1 MGIFISFKQINYL
14 DVDEIIKGCRYNNR
28 KAQEELYHL
37 YKGVLFSLS
46 LKYCRNET
54 EAEDNLHNSFIE
66 IFTTI
71 DKYRG
76 SGSFEGWIK
85 RITINKA
92 ISSYK
97 QTKLMIPIKDN
108 FVGDTD
114 VGDDEMNI
122 PADIILEFVQELPD
136 QYRLI
141 FCLYELDDY
150 PHKEIAAMLS
160 ISESTSKSN
169 LHRAKA
175 ILQTKIKAIRNL
187 DHSQNHGS

>member
-1 MGIFISFKQINYL
+1 MNIEQ
-14 DVDEIIKGCRYNNR
+14 VIKGCRSNNR
-28 KAQEELYHL
+28 GSQEELYHL
-37 YKGVLFSLS
+37 YKGVLFSLC
-46 LKYCRNET
+46 LKYCRNEA
-54 EAEDNLHNSFIE
+54 EAEDNLHNAFIE

-71 DKYRG
+71 DKFKG
-76 SGSFEGWIK
+76 TGSFEGWIK

-92 ISSYK
+92 INSFKKTK
-97 QTKLMIPIKDN
+97 QLIPIKDN
-108 FVGDTD
+108 FTGDTD
-114 VGDDEMNI
+114 VGEEEMDI
-122 PADIILEFVQELPD
+122 PADTILELVQQLPD

-175 ILQTKIKAIRNL
+175 ILKEKITALRTAE
-187 DHSQNHGS
+187 HTQNHGS

>member
-1 MGIFISFKQINYL
+1 L
-14 DVDEIIKGCRYNNR
+14 DLEDIIKGCRNNNC

-37 YKGVLFSLS
+37 YKGVLFSLC
-46 LKYCRNET
+46 LKYCRNDA

-66 IFTTI
+66 IFDTI
-71 DKYRG
+71 NKYRG
-76 SGSFEGWIK
+76 TGTFEGWIK

-92 ISSYK
+92 INSYK
-97 QTKLMIPIKDN
+97 KTLQLVPLKDN
-108 FVGDTD
+108 FTGDTD
-114 VGDDEMNI
+114 VGSEEMNI
-122 PADIILEFVQELPD
+122 SADVILKFVQELPD

-169 LHRAKA
+169 LHRAKG
-175 ILQTKIKAIRNL
+175 ILQNKIKAVRDI
-187 DHSQNHGS
+187 DIIQNHGS

>member
-1 MGIFISFKQINYL
+1 MDL
-14 DVDEIIKGCRYNNR
+14 EDIIKGCRNNNC

-37 YKGVLFSLS
+37 YKGVLFSLC
-46 LKYCRNET
+46 LKYCRNDA

-66 IFTTI
+66 IFDTI
-71 DKYRG
+71 NKYRG
-76 SGSFEGWIK
+76 TGTFEGWIK

-92 ISSYK
+92 INSYK
-97 QTKLMIPIKDN
+97 KTLQLVPLKDN
-108 FVGDTD
+108 FTGDTD
-114 VGDDEMNI
+114 VGSEEMNI
-122 PADIILEFVQELPD
+122 SADVILKFVQELPD

-169 LHRAKA
+169 LHRAKG
-175 ILQTKIKAIRNL
+175 ILQNKIKAVRDIDL
-187 DHSQNHGS
+187 IQNHGS

>member
-1 MGIFISFKQINYL
+1 MDL
-14 DVDEIIKGCRYNNR
+14 EDIIKGCRNNNC

-37 YKGVLFSLS
+37 YKGVLFSLC
-46 LKYCRNET
+46 LKYCRNDA

-66 IFTTI
+66 IFDTI
-71 DKYRG
+71 NKYRG
-76 SGSFEGWIK
+76 TGTFEGWIK

-92 ISSYK
+92 INSYK
-97 QTKLMIPIKDN
+97 KTLQLVPLKNN
-108 FVGDTD
+108 FTGDTD
-114 VGDDEMNI
+114 VGSEEMNI
-122 PADIILEFVQELPD
+122 SADVILKFVQELPD

-169 LHRAKA
+169 LHRAKG
-175 ILQTKIKAIRNL
+175 ILQNKIKAVRDI
-187 DHSQNHGS
+187 DIIQNHGS

>member
-1 MGIFISFKQINYL
+1 MNL
-14 DVDEIIKGCRYNNR
+14 EDIIKGCKSNNR

-37 YKGVLFSLS
+37 YKGVLFSLC
-46 LKYCRNET
+46 LKYCRNDA

-66 IFTTI
+66 IFGSI
-71 DKYRG
+71 HKYRG
-76 SGSFEGWIK
+76 AGTFEGWIK

-92 ISSYK
+92 INSYK
-97 QTKLMIPIKDN
+97 KALQLVPIKDN
-108 FVGDTD
+108 FTGDTD
-114 VGDDEMNI
+114 VGNEEMNI
-122 PADIILEFVQELPD
+122 SADIILEFVQQLPD

-150 PHKEIAAMLS
+150 PHKEIATMLS

-175 ILQTKIKAIRNL
+175 ILQKKIRAIREF
-187 DHSQNHGS
+187 DIPQNHGR

>member
-1 MGIFISFKQINYL
+1 MNIEQ
-14 DVDEIIKGCRYNNR
+14 VIKGCRSNNR
-28 KAQEELYHL
+28 GSQEELYHL
-37 YKGVLFSLS
+37 YKGVLFSLC
-46 LKYCRNET
+46 LKYCRNEA
-54 EAEDNLHNSFIE
+54 EAEDNLHNAFIE

-71 DKYRG
+71 DKYKG
-76 SGSFEGWIK
+76 TGSFEGWIK

-92 ISSYK
+92 INSFKKTK
-97 QTKLMIPIKDN
+97 QLIPIKDN
-108 FVGDTD
+108 FTGDTD
-114 VGDDEMNI
+114 VGEEEMDI
-122 PADIILEFVQELPD
+122 PADTILELVQQLPD

-175 ILQTKIKAIRNL
+175 ILKEKITALRTAE
-187 DHSQNHGS
+187 HTQNHGS